1 LTASRTKIGK
11 TSGGRS
17 LTNDL
22 IKELA
27 EKAEAGY
34 DVEETLDRRR
44 QVKTQAIEANQDK
57 LRRRA
62 AISEVERDTAR

>member
-34 DVEETLDRRR
+34 DVEETLGRRR
-44 QVKTQAIEANQDK
+44 QVKTQAIEAI
-57 LRRRA
+57 RTSFAGAPRSPRSSA
-62 AISEVERDTAR
+62 DTAR